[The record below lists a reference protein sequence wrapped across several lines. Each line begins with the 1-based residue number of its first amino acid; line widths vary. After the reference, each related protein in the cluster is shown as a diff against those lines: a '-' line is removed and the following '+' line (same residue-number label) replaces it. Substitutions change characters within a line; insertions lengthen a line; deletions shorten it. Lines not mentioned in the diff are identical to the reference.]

1 MAEKDITFEHCKIL
15 IENKLAWGSSQ
26 AWTNRDFAELGERIF
41 SETGVQLSVTTLK
54 RLWGKIEYNSAPH
67 PGTLDVLAV
76 FAGFENWREL
86 KLKGEMPPSFAPK
99 TQTKKPVFDKK
110 QIVLIGL
117 AAGAV
122 YVLAWLWISQKQP
135 IPGANFSFSSRPLSV
150 GIPNSVV
157 FKYDASAAPPG
168 DSIFIQQSWDARR
181 RKPVTRQ
188 GREHTSIYYRPGIFM
203 AKLVVGDKTV
213 REHRLFI
220 PTDGWL
226 AYIEQ
231 SPVPVYLERAVFDR
245 DTCLEVLPET
255 VAAHNI
261 PLQPNTPTVC
271 ITDVRQRDSLTT
283 ADFLFEAEVR
293 SLYRSGAAICQMTEV
308 ILLTSR
314 GPLVLPLAEPGC
326 VGALVM
332 HIPHRNIAA
341 DEADLSGFGC
351 DLSRWTLVRCWA
363 KPGGNIFV
371 EVNGKPAYS
380 FAWPSASSEIIGSQF
395 NFTGGGAVRRVRL
408 GKS

>member
-1 MAEKDITFEHCKIL
+1 MAEKDVTFEYCKTL
-15 IENKLAWGSSQ
+15 IENKLGWGSSQ
-26 AWTNRDFAELGERIF
+26 AWTNRDFTELGERVF
-41 SETGVQLSVTTLK
+41 SETGVQLSATTLK

-67 PGTLDVLAV
+67 PGTLDALAV

-86 KLKGEMPPSFAPK
+86 KLRSKMTPAFEPK
-99 TQTKKPVFDKK
+99 TQTRKPFFFKKR
-110 QIVLIGL
+110 IALIGL
-117 AAGAV
+117 AAGV
-122 YVLAWLWISQKQP
+122 ICLLAWFFLKQERLIS
-135 IPGANFSFSSRPLSV
+135 GDDFTFSSRSLSV

-157 FKYDASAAPPG
+157 FNYDASAAPPG

-181 RKPVTRQ
+181 RKPVSRQ
-188 GREHTSIYYRPGIFM
+188 GKEHTSIYYRPGIFM

-220 PTDGWL
+220 PTNGWL

-231 SPVPVYLERAVFDR
+231 SPVPVYLERAAYDR
-245 DTCLEVLPET
+245 DSCIEVLPET

-261 PLQPNTPTVC
+261 PLQPNAPTVC

-293 SLYRSGAAICQMTEV
+293 SLYRSGSAICQMTDV

-332 HIPHRNIAA
+332 HIPHSNIAA

-380 FAWPSASSEIIGSQF
+380 FVWPSARSEIIGSQF